1 MNSPLPQH
9 PLGSLADILQCNCYV
24 RFTSTADIV
33 ATQTDVCF
41 VPKAEIHSRSVAPT
55 LPIGLRSSG
64 RIRERKFSE
73 LALLN

>member
-1 MNSPLPQH
+1 MNSPLPRVISGHFAVQLLC
-9 PLGSLADILQCNCYV
+9 PLY
-24 RFTSTADIV
+24 STADIV

-73 LALLN
+73 LELLN